1 MIDKAVKFLDSRTD
15 DWEIHSASGKSIS
28 AIIEKGRIKNISGGV
43 EEVVSV
49 RVIVDGRVGFASSNS
64 IDGIME
70 VSENALRLS
79 RISEEYLDELPAGG
93 YTQVDGIYD
102 KRVENVDPFWLRDI
116 VDRLINSCSDRVNP
130 AHGTVDVG
138 KKRVKV
144 VNSAGVDL
152 ESTGTACT
160 AYLEAVVEESSG
172 FEMVQ
177 SRTLDMDVEF
187 VGRRASELALGSL
200 GGEKIGKVMCDAV
213 LSPVALSQLLFFT
226 LYPAFSAENVA
237 KGRSMLAGR
246 IGEDF
251 GEFSLLDDGTLKGGL
266 ATSPFDDE
274 GNPTL
279 KTIIFEKGVLRSFI
293 TDFRFSK
300 ILQIKTTG
308 NGFKDEAT
316 SYPHTSPS
324 NIIFDFEDKSRSIEE
339 DALVVNSFIGAHTS
353 NPISGDFSLECQNSF
368 FRGKPVKSAMIYGNI
383 YELLKKIQAFG
394 KDVRQVDNTVT
405 PSVRF
410 NDVSVS
416 G

>member
-1 MIDKAVKFLDSRTD
+1 
-15 DWEIHSASGKSIS
+15 
-28 AIIEKGRIKNISGGV
+28 
-43 EEVVSV
+43 
-49 RVIVDGRVGFASSNS
+49 
-64 IDGIME
+64 
-70 VSENALRLS
+70 
-79 RISEEYLDELPAGG
+79 
-93 YTQVDGIYD
+93 
-102 KRVENVDPFWLRDI
+102 
-116 VDRLINSCSDRVNP
+116 
-130 AHGTVDVG
+130 
-138 KKRVKV
+138 
-144 VNSAGVDL
+144 
-152 ESTGTACT
+152 
-160 AYLEAVVEESSG
+160 
-172 FEMVQ
+172 MVQ